1 LRAQRLL
8 LPSKFIRL
16 TSVVSYFLE
25 TQRVCGT
32 ELSELLIKHGFG
44 VTTGGLMKPIRWS
57 AHARKKAAKRE
68 VQENEVERTIARPD
82 SIAPGQ
88 WRRQIFM
95 RRYFDA
101 ILETE
106 MLLRVV
112 IEETDTE
119 LTVVTLYKTSKFAK
133 YEGGA

>member
-1 LRAQRLL
+1 VKNRCASDETDSLVSSRAEESSQTRGAGKR
-8 LPSKFIRL
+8 S
-16 TSVVSYFLE
+16 
-25 TQRVCGT
+25 GT
-32 ELSELLIKHGFG
+32 DHRATGFH
-44 VTTGGLMKPIRWS
+44 L
-57 AHARKKAAKRE
+57 
-68 VQENEVERTIARPD
+68 
-82 SIAPGQ
+82 PGQ
-88 WRRQIFM
+88 SRRRIFM

-112 IEETDTE
+112 VEETDTQ

>member
-1 LRAQRLL
+1 
-8 LPSKFIRL
+8 
-16 TSVVSYFLE
+16 
-25 TQRVCGT
+25 
-32 ELSELLIKHGFG
+32 
-44 VTTGGLMKPIRWS
+44 MKPIRWS
-57 AHARKKAAKRE
+57 AYARKKAAKRE
-68 VQENEVERTIARPD
+68 VPENEVERTIVRPD
-82 SIAPGQ
+82 SIVPGQ
-88 WRRQIFM
+88 WRRSIFM

-112 IEETDTE
+112 VEETETE

>member
-1 LRAQRLL
+1 
-8 LPSKFIRL
+8 
-16 TSVVSYFLE
+16 
-25 TQRVCGT
+25 
-32 ELSELLIKHGFG
+32 
-44 VTTGGLMKPIRWS
+44 MKPIRWS
-57 AHARKKAAKRE
+57 AHARKKAANRE
-68 VQENEVERTIARPD
+68 VQENEVEQTIARPD
-82 SIAPGQ
+82 SIVPGQ
-88 WRRQIFM
+88 SQRRIFT

-112 IEETDTE
+112 VEETDTQ

>member
-1 LRAQRLL
+1 
-8 LPSKFIRL
+8 
-16 TSVVSYFLE
+16 
-25 TQRVCGT
+25 
-32 ELSELLIKHGFG
+32 
-44 VTTGGLMKPIRWS
+44 MKPIRWS

-82 SIAPGQ
+82 SIVPGQ
-88 WRRQIFM
+88 SRRRIFM

-112 IEETDTE
+112 LEETDTK
-119 LTVVTLYKTSKFAK
+119 LTVGTLYKKVKVAK
-133 YEGGA
+133 NEGGGRRLSTTKKRTRRPLRCAMRA

>member
-1 LRAQRLL
+1 
-8 LPSKFIRL
+8 
-16 TSVVSYFLE
+16 
-25 TQRVCGT
+25 
-32 ELSELLIKHGFG
+32 
-44 VTTGGLMKPIRWS
+44 MKPIRWS
-57 AHARKKAAKRE
+57 AHARKKATKRE

-82 SIAPGQ
+82 SIVPGQ
-88 WRRQIFM
+88 LRRRVFI
-95 RRYFDA
+95 RRYFDT

-112 IEETDTE
+112 VEETETE

>member
-1 LRAQRLL
+1 
-8 LPSKFIRL
+8 
-16 TSVVSYFLE
+16 
-25 TQRVCGT
+25 
-32 ELSELLIKHGFG
+32 
-44 VTTGGLMKPIRWS
+44 MKPIRWS
-57 AHARKKAAKRE
+57 AHAQKKAAKRE
-68 VQENEVERTIARPD
+68 VQQNEGERTITRSD
-82 SIAPGQ
+82 SIVPGQ
-88 WRRQIFM
+88 WRRRIFM

-112 IEETDTE
+112 VEETDTE